1 MPELWETPVTY
12 GAVGAT
18 QATDLLRYPPAGY
31 RPLERKARIGHGD
44 ARFQWAWAS
53 AMSWG
58 VQRGSGF
65 TLTHVESPGG
75 VHTQTY
81 TPVSF
86 DTSGLPVPSS
96 TTQTDATFGPDGTP
110 FVRPGDTAVLRIPVL
125 GKLWGIS
132 APARVVYLI
141 DEPNRKGFAYGTLP
155 GHPEDGEEAF
165 IVSQNADG
173 SVWLTVRAFSRPS
186 SRFWWAVYPA
196 LRVAQWYYTRR
207 YLRALA
213 VPME

>member
-18 QATDLLRYPPAGY
+18 QAVDLLRYPPAGY

-44 ARFQWAWAS
+44 ARFEWAWATT
-53 AMSWG
+53 MSWG

-65 TLTHVESPGG
+65 TLSHVESPGG

-86 DTSGLPVPSS
+86 DTSGLPVPPS
-96 TTQTDATFGPDGTP
+96 TTQTDATFGPDGTA

-125 GKLWGIS
+125 GRLW
-132 APARVVYLI
+132 
-141 DEPNRKGFAYGTLP
+141 
-155 GHPEDGEEAF
+155 
-165 IVSQNADG
+165 
-173 SVWLTVRAFSRPS
+173 
-186 SRFWWAVYPA
+186 
-196 LRVAQWYYTRR
+196 
-207 YLRALA
+207 
-213 VPME
+213 

>member
-18 QATDLLRYPPAGY
+18 QADDLLRYPPAGY
-31 RPLERKARIGHGD
+31 RPLERRARIGHGD
-44 ARFQWAWAS
+44 ARFEWAWAS
-53 AMSWG
+53 ALSWG
-58 VQRGSGF
+58 IQRRSGF
-65 TLTHVESPGG
+65 RLSHVESPGG

-86 DTSGLPVPSS
+86 DDLGAPVPPS
-96 TTQTDATFGPDGTP
+96 TTQPDATFGPDGTA

-125 GKLWGIS
+125 GGLWGVD

-141 DEPNRKGFAYGTLP
+141 DEPKRKGFAYGTLP

-196 LRVAQWYYTRR
+196 LRFAQWYYTRR

-213 VPME
+213 APME